1 VDADGVIVLETM
13 ADLVRLGEL
22 ETVSVILDD
31 FVKL

>member
-1 VDADGVIVLETM
+1 VDGDGVIVLETI

-22 ETVSVILDD
+22 EAVSVILDD